1 MGVLNMRTNVSFSAR
16 ETMASALCCQNSG
29 TVPLFLRFWHMDG
42 NRDNIPFEWR
52 DQYKRV
58 EWTTSLGIC
67 DTLLLQP
74 PLGYIEDYDAGRM
87 GIPCDVT
94 RVEGGRYP
102 VLKKVYHTPAG
113 DLVHEVGVTDDW
125 IYGNDVFLFSDF
137 NVSRAVKHAVCDM
150 EDARKLPYLLGEP
163 PRQAMEEFYKDI
175 GRIRSESRRL
185 DVLIDGGWV
194 ALGDSLVDLC
204 GMERVLSAQY
214 EEPELLE
221 SVLDTLLAWE
231 LKRTEQVL
239 AGGADVIVYM
249 AWYEGCD
256 FWTPANWRQIIKP
269 RLKRLID
276 LTHSQGKLFRYI
288 MTKGVRPILP
298 DLREL
303 GVDCLTGLDPEQDN
317 VDIREIRRMAGDR
330 MALMGGLSSS
340 ALLSQG
346 SCEDVRSAARS
357 VLEQVKEDKGFI
369 LFPVDA
375 VFDNQPW
382 ENTEA
387 LIGAWKEKK

>member
-1 MGVLNMRTNVSFSAR
+1 MQMNVNFSAR
-16 ETMASALCCQNSG
+16 ETMASALRCQNSG
-29 TVPLFLRFWHMDG
+29 MTPLFLRFWHMDG
-42 NRDNIPFEWR
+42 NKDNIPFAWR
-52 DQYKRV
+52 DQFKRV
-58 EWTTSLGIC
+58 EWTTARGIC

-74 PLGYIEDYDAGRM
+74 PMGYIEDYDAGRI
-87 GIPCDVT
+87 GVPCEVT

-102 VLKKVYHTPAG
+102 VLKKVYHTPEG
-113 DLVHEVGVTDDW
+113 DLGHEVGVTDDW

-137 NVSRAVKHAVCDM
+137 NVSRAIKHAVCDM
-150 EDARKLPYLLGEP
+150 EDARKLPFLLGEP
-163 PRQAMEEFYKDI
+163 PQQAMESFRMDSK
-175 GRIRSESRRL
+175 RIKAEAKRL

-204 GMERVLSAQY
+204 GMERVLSSQY

-221 SVLDTLLAWE
+221 SVLDILLAWE
-231 LKRTEQVL
+231 LRRVGQVL
-239 AGGADVIVYM
+239 EGGADVIVYM

-256 FWTPANWRQIIKP
+256 FWTPGNWREFIKP

-276 LTHSQGKLFRYI
+276 LSHSHGKLFRYI
-288 MTKGVRPILP
+288 ITKGVKPILP

-303 GVDCLTGLDPEQDN
+303 GIDCLTGLDPQQDN
-317 VDIREIRRMAGDR
+317 LDISEIRRIAGNR

-340 ALLSQG
+340 VMLSQG
-346 SCEDVRSAARS
+346 SCEDIRDATHAI
-357 VLEQVKEDKGFI
+357 LEQVKEDNGFI

-375 VFDNQPW
+375 VFDDQPW

-387 LIGAWKEKK
+387 LIEAWKQE

>member
-1 MGVLNMRTNVSFSAR
+1 MQMNTKFSAK
-16 ETMASALCCQNSG
+16 ETMASVLRCQNKG
-29 TVPLFLRFWHMDG
+29 TTPLFLRFWHMDG
-42 NRDNIPFEWR
+42 KKDNIPFAWR
-52 DQYKRV
+52 DQFKRV
-58 EWTTSLGIC
+58 EWTTARGIC

-74 PLGYIEDYDAGRM
+74 PMGYIEDYDAGRV
-87 GIPCDVT
+87 GVPCEVT

-102 VLKKVYHTPAG
+102 VLKKTYHTPAG
-113 DLVHEVGVTDDW
+113 DLVHEVGVTEDW
-125 IYGNDVFLFSDF
+125 IYGNDVYLFSDF

-150 EDARKLPYLLGEP
+150 DDAQKLPFLLGEP
-163 PRQAMEEFYKDI
+163 PQQAMDAFRKDCE
-175 GRIRSESRRL
+175 RIRSEAKRL

-204 GMERVLSAQY
+204 GMEKVLTAQY

-221 SVLDTLLAWE
+221 SMLDTLVDWE
-231 LKRTEQVL
+231 YKRVERVL
-239 AGGADVIVYM
+239 AEGADVIVYM

-256 FWTPANWRQIIKP
+256 FWTPGNWREFIKP

-276 LTHSQGKLFRYI
+276 LTHRHGKLFRYI
-288 MTKGVRPILP
+288 MTKGVKHILP

-303 GVDCLTGLDPEQDN
+303 GIDCLTGLDPQQDN
-317 VDIREIRRMAGDR
+317 IEISEIRRIAGKR

-340 ALLSQG
+340 AVLSQG
-346 SCEDVRSAARS
+346 AREDIGNATRS
-357 VLEQVKEDKGFI
+357 VLEQVKEDNGFI

-375 VFDNQPW
+375 VFDDQPW

-387 LIGAWKEKK
+387 LIEAWKQA